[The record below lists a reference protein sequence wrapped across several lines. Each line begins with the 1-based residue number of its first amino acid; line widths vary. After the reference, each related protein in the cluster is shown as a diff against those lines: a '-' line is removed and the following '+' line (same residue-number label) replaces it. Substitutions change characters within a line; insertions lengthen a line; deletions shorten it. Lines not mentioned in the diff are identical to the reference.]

1 MRILIIEDDEK
12 LSESLQ
18 FQLKREGILSDVCC
32 DGEDGLDMI
41 RQQAHDLVLLD
52 RMLPSLDGLTMLDRM
67 RQEQI
72 MTPVILV
79 TALGDLNDKIT
90 GLNSGA
96 DDYLVKPYEFQ
107 ELLARIRC
115 ISRRPIGLDLSS
127 EISVGDII
135 YNPSLKQLTGGSG
148 KQVILSKREG
158 ALLEFFLRN
167 PRQTLPRLT
176 ILTRVW
182 GPNAEVEE
190 GNLDNYIHFVRR
202 RLKAVNAA
210 LTLKTIRGVGYCL
223 EESDV

>member
-1 MRILIIEDDEK
+1 M
-12 LSESLQ
+12 
-18 FQLKREGILSDVCC
+18 
-32 DGEDGLDMI
+32 
-41 RQQAHDLVLLD
+41 
-52 RMLPSLDGLTMLDRM
+52 
-67 RQEQI
+67 
-72 MTPVILV
+72 
-79 TALGDLNDKIT
+79 
-90 GLNSGA
+90 
-96 DDYLVKPYEFQ
+96 
-107 ELLARIRC
+107 
-115 ISRRPIGLDLSS
+115 
-127 EISVGDII
+127 
-135 YNPSLKQLTGGSG
+135 
-148 KQVILSKREG
+148 ILSKREG

>member
-12 LSESLQ
+12 LCESLQ
-18 FQLKREGILSDVCC
+18 FQLKREGILSDTCN

-52 RMLPSLDGLTMLDRM
+52 RMLPSLDGLTILDRM

-115 ISRRPIGLDLSS
+115 ISRRPIGLELSS
-127 EISVGDII
+127 EISMGNIV
-135 YNPSLKQLTGGSG
+135 YNPSLQQLTGRGG
-148 KQVILSKREG
+148 KQVLLSKREG

-223 EESDV
+223 EDSDV